1 MAEKKITKR
10 EWYAILKELVE
21 TSNAEQKAEL
31 LEFIAHEVEL
41 LSKKHSKETKAQKE
55 NKEVNEKILF
65 VLAGAEK
72 PMTVSEMM
80 KEDELAE
87 YSNQKLSA
95 LLRGL
100 VEQGKVV
107 RTEDKKK
114 AYFSLP

>member
-1 MAEKKITKR
+1 MAEKKMTKR
-10 EWYAILKELVE
+10 EWYAVLKELVE
-21 TSNAEQKAEL
+21 KSNAEQKAEL

-41 LSKKHSKETKAQKE
+41 LSKKHSGETKVQKA

-80 KEDELAE
+80 KAEELAE